1 VASTSDFSPV
11 DLDKLSKACSTY
23 TLREL
28 CLPAAIDPR
37 ELEPADARVVTR
49 RQVKRGEPLYN
60 VGGELR
66 SLYVLRLGF
75 IKTCVLRD
83 DREQV
88 AGFHMSGDLLGLD
101 AMGSGRHLCDAVALE
116 DSEVCGIDLPA
127 LERVTGQ
134 APSLQRC
141 LQRVISGE
149 LARDGGA
156 MSSMST
162 MRAEERLAAFLLD
175 LSGRFSARGYSST
188 EFVLRMTREEIGSFL
203 DLTLETV
210 SRALS
215 RFQEDGL
222 IEVQTKHIKLREI
235 DALRALIAPAPP
247 APAQT

>member
-1 VASTSDFSPV
+1 MLTVPSSDSAPV
-11 DLDKLSKACSTY
+11 ELDKLRKVCSAY
-23 TLREL
+23 SLREL
-28 CLPAAIDPR
+28 CLAAGIDPR
-37 ELEPADARVVTR
+37 ELEPADARAVTR

-60 VGGELR
+60 VGGELH

-75 IKTCVLRD
+75 TKTCVLRD
-83 DREQV
+83 EREEI

-116 DSEVCGIDLPA
+116 DSEVCEIDLAA

-149 LARDGGA
+149 LVREGGA
-156 MSSMST
+156 MLTLAT

-175 LSGRFSARGYSST
+175 LSARFSARGYSST

-235 DALRALIAPAPP
+235 EALRALIAPAPS
-247 APAQT
+247 A